1 MSDDQFGELSDKA
14 EGHFERQA
22 VEGTLL
28 ERVQIIRDN
37 GRRMIWAYHHKKIS
51 DDGSTRNYAENV
63 YHVKTTL
70 DSFRKKRVFGV
81 LVFAFFLL
89 SLFGAPSLTSFLVS
103 VVILLIAGLL
113 TFYFHT
119 AIQLY
124 DGLFQKVRSDISN
137 DDEAREMFHED
148 MDAATNAASPNESA
162 STAPRKPHAA
172 AVGAAIA
179 GAAAGATIVNDKY
192 DAKKEAKE
200 KREREFKI
208 RQLERKAYSLSTER
222 RMTKDAKRAQ
232 QIDADLRQIEIEILA
247 LK

>member
-1 MSDDQFGELSDKA
+1 MPEDSFTQPTEEA
-14 EGHFERQA
+14 EGHFEFLPL
-22 VEGTLL
+22 EGTVT
-28 ERVQIIRDN
+28 EKSKIILGN
-37 GRRMIWAYHHKKIS
+37 ARRLIWAYHHKKIS
-51 DDGSTRNYAENV
+51 DDGFTRNYAENV
-63 YHVKTTL
+63 YHLKTTL
-70 DSFRKKRVFGV
+70 DSFRKKRVFGI

-124 DGLFQKVRSDISN
+124 DGLFQKLRSDISN
-137 DDEAREMFHED
+137 DDVAREMFHED
-148 MDAATNAASPNESA
+148 VDAETNTASPNESA
-162 STAPRKPHAA
+162 SSAPRKPHAA

-179 GAAAGATIVNDKY
+179 GTAAGAAIVNAKY

-208 RQLERKAYSLSTER
+208 KQLERKAYSLSTER
-222 RMTKDAKRAQ
+222 RMTKDARRAQ